1 MAACFL
7 KQAGVGA
14 ALFGAAIGENTPR
27 YGAVLRMDRQ
37 DPAVSETG
45 GHDQRLVIMELGEAG
60 LGIGVDKGL
69 PIDPPNPFQRGHLEG
84 VSRAAKAKTFG
95 FELASHHF
103 PQELVGNANPA
114 QGGKKAGSTCY

>member
-1 MAACFL
+1 M
-7 KQAGVGA
+7 GA
-14 ALFGAAIGENTPR
+14 ALFGAVIGENTPR
-27 YGAVLRMDRQ
+27 YGAVLRMDWQ

-69 PIDPPNPFQRGHLEG
+69 PIGPANPFQRAHLEG

-103 PQELVGNANPA
+103 PGDLNSNCLAARARWKREPGPRR
-114 QGGKKAGSTCY
+114 